1 MVLARQRP
9 HDTMLLLAPEGSREW
24 NLHGHVKE
32 VMDWCGL
39 PPDRLCL
46 VDRPMQCDRLRT
58 VPLPEE
64 ISDSIP
70 TPGYLALLEEN
81 AARLSLRPA
90 AERASMSPALAC
102 WPGRAAFT
110 PRRLSDRPASTA
122 GLRHPSP
129 ESVSLRRQMEVYA
142 GAETLVFAEGS
153 ALHGRQLI
161 GWRDQTIAV
170 INRRGGSR
178 MARSAL
184 QARSRA
190 TLHVDA
196 VRVIAVPTSPEGR
209 EMVETGLCFLIPCAC
224 RRLATAGIDLSRDW
238 DPSARCGRAAGYCR
252 LAAHSCRSA
261 RVRRPGFHTRTDAL
275 QFGCR
280 LWWRPVGK
288 TTGQTMTTRT
298 GKRTGAMMVITL
310 VLAGCTAQQA
320 TDAVLRQTAQTVVTP
335 VLDDFMT
342 PAQAVTATD
351 CVMVAATSADLR
363 LLSRDVGVIA
373 WHLDGEHGAVHRRA
387 PGGARLHGAVGPARS
402 AYAVVLTP
410 GWLPQEPANLP
421 AFLHLRQHFAK
432 PGMAVSDRVC
442 YAKGKPGGRP
452 HGPVHAS
459 QEFQDPHRQDLAPS
473 GRRQER
479 AQVPDLPLEPR

>member
-1 MVLARQRP
+1 MEAGAHGRGVPGKAMFRAIRIKSGPLRLRLKAALSRMSARLRRLAGRPVGWSGFPPRADLEPLAIFDSILVMPPDGTFLYGSLAAGGPVWTEGHKGLAGRFSRGGVALDPVPPARPAVLRLRGSCLWGGQLPLHFGHLVAECAGRIMVLARQRP

-90 AERASMSPALAC
+90 AERRVYVARTGMLA
-102 WPGRAAFT
+102 RAGGVH
-110 PRRLSDRPASTA
+110 A
-122 GLRHPSP
+122 GEGYLIDLLQRQGFGILHP

-209 EMVETGLCFLIPCAC
+209 AMVETGLCFLDPLRLQAG
-224 RRLATAGIDLSRDW
+224 LATAGIDLSRDW
-238 DPSARCGRAAGYCR
+238 DPSAFDAAVQQDIADWRRILADRPEFDGPASIRELMRC
-252 LAAHSCRSA
+252 SS
-261 RVRRPGFHTRTDAL
+261 
-275 QFGCR
+275 
-280 LWWRPVGK
+280 
-288 TTGQTMTTRT
+288 
-298 GKRTGAMMVITL
+298 
-310 VLAGCTAQQA
+310 
-320 TDAVLRQTAQTVVTP
+320 
-335 VLDDFMT
+335 
-342 PAQAVTATD
+342 
-351 CVMVAATSADLR
+351 
-363 LLSRDVGVIA
+363 
-373 WHLDGEHGAVHRRA
+373 
-387 PGGARLHGAVGPARS
+387 AVGYGGGQS
-402 AYAVVLTP
+402 
-410 GWLPQEPANLP
+410 E
-421 AFLHLRQHFAK
+421 RQQ
-432 PGMAVSDRVC
+432 
-442 YAKGKPGGRP
+442 GKP
-452 HGPVHAS
+452 
-459 QEFQDPHRQDLAPS
+459 
-473 GRRQER
+473 
-479 AQVPDLPLEPR
+479 